1 MIYLSQIF
9 QSAIS
14 RAAHIGGRAEREIVR
29 DLLAAHHLR
38 IASEGGQVA
47 PLDGMV
53 IVHSANA
60 RPAICSLEL
69 ADGRI
74 FLCAFIEWTPALLN
88 AIVAGRAPQFAA
100 YPLQDD

>member
-1 MIYLSQIF
+1 MIYLSQVF
-9 QSAIS
+9 QTAIS
-14 RAAHIGGRAEREIVR
+14 HAAHAGGRAEREIVR
-29 DLLAAHHLR
+29 DLVVAHHLR
-38 IASEGGQVA
+38 VAQQGGALAS
-47 PLDGMV
+47 LDGIV

-74 FLCAFIEWTPALLN
+74 FVCAFVEWTPALLS
-88 AIVAGRAPQFAA
+88 AIIAGRTPQFAA

>member
-1 MIYLSQIF
+1 MIYLSQVF
-9 QSAIS
+9 QTAIS

-29 DLLAAHHLR
+29 DLVAAHHLR
-38 IASEGGQVA
+38 VAQDGGKVA

-74 FLCAFIEWTPALLN
+74 FVCAFVEWTPALLN
-88 AIVAGRAPQFAA
+88 AILNGRTPQFAA